1 MYISPQRRRRM
12 FRTHLLRQDGLPM
25 RRIAERL
32 QVSVATVHAD
42 LRLLEDEWDS
52 LTHAVHDDLLFQQMA
67 RLDMRLEQL
76 KQHDPVQAMRDAL
89 GPDAQLSFEQIFQ
102 LTDRHQRQ
110 LANAERELRMLL
122 KQFRNPYF
130 RRDTPNDYPDDQLDD
145 QLADPEHPE
154 QPVQSVQ
161 PQQAEQAEQAERHRT
176 GLNNTEHAEPPI
188 PSKTRALT
196 PHAAEKKF
204 RAEQRENP
212 FPRNTGRNQPCPCK
226 SGKKQKHCHPQPPPS
241 TPPGQIAQ
249 TDIRGRSPPTGAP

>member
-1 MYISPQRRRRM
+1 M

-154 QPVQSVQ
+154 LPVQSVQ

-196 PHAAEKKF
+196 PHAAEKNSAPNSAKIPSPATPVATSPAPASQA
-204 RAEQRENP
+204 RSKSTATHSCP
-212 FPRNTGRNQPCPCK
+212 APPRPGR
-226 SGKKQKHCHPQPPPS
+226 
-241 TPPGQIAQ
+241 
-249 TDIRGRSPPTGAP
+249 